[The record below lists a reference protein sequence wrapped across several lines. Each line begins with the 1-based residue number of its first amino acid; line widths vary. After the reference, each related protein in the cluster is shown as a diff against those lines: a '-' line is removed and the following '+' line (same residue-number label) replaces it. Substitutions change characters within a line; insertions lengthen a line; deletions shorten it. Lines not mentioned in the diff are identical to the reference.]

1 MAIATVN
8 PSTNELVKSFDEMTP
23 QAVDN
28 AVATAETEFHHWRTT
43 SYAERSQLLHRVAD
57 LMRKKKT
64 ELSRLITLEMGK
76 LIAESEGEIDLSAD
90 IIDYYADKA
99 PELLKDQPL
108 DTKLGS
114 AVIRNSPIGVL
125 LGVQPWNFPFYQVAR
140 FAAPNVMIGNVVL
153 VKHASINPQCA
164 IAIETLFREAGAPAG
179 LYTNLLISGSRASAL
194 VTDDRIK
201 GASLTGS
208 EEAGSHLA
216 SAAGKSLKKSVLEL
230 GGNDAFIVLEDAD
243 IDKTVEWAYVGS
255 MNNTGQCCV
264 ASKRLIVT
272 EPVADEF
279 TKKFV
284 KRMSGLKVGDPMDKE
299 TELGPL
305 SSEEAAVN
313 IEGQIQKAV
322 KEGARVLLG
331 GGRIKRK
338 GAFVEATVLTDVKP
352 NTESFHEELFGP
364 VAVIYRVK
372 DEKEAIELA
381 NDSHFGL
388 GGCVFTSDIER
399 GKKVADQIDTG
410 MVFINH
416 PTWTAPDLP
425 FGGVKRSGY
434 GRELSSLGVEEFVN
448 KKLIRVSDLNDPF

>member
-114 AVIRNSPIGVL
+114 AIIRNSPIGVL

-164 IAIETLFREAGAPAG
+164 IAIETLFREAGAPPG

-243 IDKTVEWAYVGS
+243 IDKTVEWAYVGR